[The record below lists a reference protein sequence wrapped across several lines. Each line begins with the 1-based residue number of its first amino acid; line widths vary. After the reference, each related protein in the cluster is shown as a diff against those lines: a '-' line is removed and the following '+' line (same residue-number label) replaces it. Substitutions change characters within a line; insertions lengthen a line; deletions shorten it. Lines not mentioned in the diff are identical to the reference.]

1 MPQLLSLKAKDA
13 ASSRL
18 PRPPPRP
25 PLAQW
30 CVLHM
35 GWQVRSEVPC
45 SELALRTFGCNNYLG
60 GCAEPRLGVGL
71 VALPQP
77 GGSLL
82 LCTHDGAGKLSMD
95 GLPLRP
101 RSPPPPGTAL
111 RAISWLDHA
120 STAPFTDPGN
130 GEDSAS
136 RRQQC
141 AWLAAAWDGG
151 PATVWRVEGTADAAA
166 TSATGGGPHLVGA
179 WNVDCVG
186 EYWELGGPSTRGG
199 GTICCLAWQP
209 LKGALPIPCWV
220 VWARPQGV
228 GNLTGQTTRARRRGS

>member
-1 MPQLLSLKAKDA
+1 MLRVGVADVRLQQLPGRLCGAPPRCRVGGTPTAGWQPATVHPRWCGKAQHGWAPAAAPQ
-13 ASSRL
+13 
-18 PRPPPRP
+18 PPPPPPPPPPGPRRP
-25 PLAQW
+25 
-30 CVLHM
+30 
-35 GWQVRSEVPC
+35 
-45 SELALRTFGCNNYLG
+45 
-60 GCAEPRLGVGL
+60 
-71 VALPQP
+71 
-77 GGSLL
+77 
-82 LCTHDGAGKLSMD
+82 
-95 GLPLRP
+95 
-101 RSPPPPGTAL
+101 PPPPGTAL

-130 GEDSAS
+130 GEDGAS

-151 PATVWRVEGTADAAA
+151 PATVWRVEGTAAAAA